1 MRRSFYL
8 LLPAFLLLVPFGLL
22 AGEGNYRDFIVGDR
36 AAGMGGAA
44 IALATSTESCF
55 YNPGGLARTRNNTV
69 SLSASIYGLATYRSD
84 SGWSPGQD
92 IDVDSFLVIPTAFGS
107 VWKLDERWVLAF
119 SAFVPYLAR
128 SNDLE
133 AYPSTYEYYKYN
145 KDDQS
150 VWLGPSIACNVD
162 ESLSLGV
169 SVFGVYRTFSWFRD
183 ILRYAQH
190 TWSEDIKYNDLS
202 LLAVVGAH
210 YRLDR
215 NWSFGLTV
223 QPPSVHLSG
232 SGELLTKQSY
242 EDFVLVNY
250 VDDAETENTIP
261 AQVAAG
267 AAWSEPGKWSV
278 ALDLIYHFA
287 EKYNRLKGKDQF
299 GTTWT
304 YRIKYEPV
312 LDVSLGG
319 EYYVAENYPLRAG
332 FFTSLSAA
340 PDANPETSYYPGH
353 INKYG
358 LTASIGRETENTS
371 LNLGVN
377 YSWGS
382 GDFVGWGAEGTL
394 VKVDARES
402 FLYVFAGSSYFF

>member
-1 MRRSFYL
+1 MRRTFC
-8 LLPAFLLLVPFGLL
+8 LLVSAVILLAPFRLI

-44 IALATSTESCF
+44 LALAASTESCF
-55 YNPGGLARTRNNTV
+55 YNPGGLARTESSTV
-69 SLSASIYGLATYRSD
+69 SLSASIYGLSTYRSD
-84 SGWSPGQD
+84 SGWAPGED

-107 VWKLDERWVLAF
+107 VWKLDERWVLAV

-183 ILRYAQH
+183 VLRYAQY

-202 LLAVVGAH
+202 LLGIVGAH
-210 YRLDR
+210 YQLDP
-215 NWSFGLTV
+215 NWSFGLAL
-223 QPPSVHLSG
+223 QPPSIHLSG
-232 SGELLTKQSY
+232 SGELLEKRSY
-242 EDFVLVNY
+242 EDIILVNY
-250 VDDAETENTIP
+250 VDNADTENTIP
-261 AQVAAG
+261 AQVSAG

-278 ALDLIYHFA
+278 ALDLICHFS

-304 YRIKYEPV
+304 YQIKYEPV

-319 EYYVAENYPLRAG
+319 EYYVAEHYPLRAG

-340 PDANPETSYYPGH
+340 PAADPETSWYPAH

-358 LTASIGRETENTS
+358 LTASIGRETDNTS
-371 LNLGVN
+371 FNIGVN

-382 GDFVGWGAEGTL
+382 GDFVGWGEEGTL
-394 VKVDARES
+394 VKVDAKES
-402 FLYVFAGSSYFF
+402 FLYVFAGTSYFF